1 MWICRIFIKKKND
14 IPFPK
19 KNLCPLVPHNEHL
32 YLLSL
37 KLANLN

>member
-19 KNLCPLVPHNEHL
+19 KNLVLHNEHL